1 MASQTTGPA
10 PVTAALAATIR
21 DMPLAMYSRFVQ
33 RVRRRYAR
41 ELDLLP
47 AGLPD
52 RSAIVAVVERLQ
64 AEGSSLVVST
74 SKPT

>member
-10 PVTAALAATIR
+10 PVTAAPAATIR

-41 ELDLLP
+41 ELDILP
-47 AGLPD
+47 DGLPD
-52 RSAIVAVVERLQ
+52 R
-64 AEGSSLVVST
+64 
-74 SKPT
+74 